1 MENIKNTD
9 IDKDNM
15 DTGVKGDPIWIDD
28 YTQLFRVDRLVDFI
42 PKVDMPY
49 SERINAIVRLAFYIG
64 VILTL
69 LHNNYL
75 YLYVPIVVLV
85 ATYGIYHFQSNDIK
99 EHYQSI
105 PNSLEKTNE
114 YTLFNR
120 YGNSTTQKVQC
131 VPSTVDNPF
140 MNPLPSDDR
149 TRGPACKMV
158 DNPDVANVV
167 EANFNNNL
175 YKDVNDVYNRR
186 HSERQYYTVPSTTF
200 GNDERGNFVQWL
212 YGGPPTCKESGNQCI
227 ANVEYRLNQASR
239 RMY

>member
-1 MENIKNTD
+1 MENENS
-9 IDKDNM
+9 DNS
-15 DTGVKGDPIWIDD
+15 KGDPIWIDD
-28 YTQLFRVDRLVDFI
+28 YTQLLRVDRLVDFI

-49 SERINAIVRLAFYIG
+49 SERINAIVRLSFYIG
-64 VILTL
+64 IILAL

-99 EHYQSI
+99 ENYQSV
-105 PNSLEKTNE
+105 PTSLEKTNE
-114 YTLFNR
+114 YQLFNR
-120 YGNSTTQKVQC
+120 YGNSTNQKVQC

-140 MNPLPSDDR
+140 MNPLPADDR

-158 DNPDVANVV
+158 NNQDVANVV

-175 YKDVNDVYNRR
+175 YKDVNDVYSRR

-200 GNDERGNFVQWL
+200 ANSQGKFAQWL
-212 YGGPPTCKESGNQCI
+212 YGGPPTCKEGNGDQCV
-227 ANVEYRLNQASR
+227 ANNEYRLNQASR

>member
-1 MENIKNTD
+1 MENIQNKMTD
-9 IDKDNM
+9 D
-15 DTGVKGDPIWIDD
+15 GSKGDPIWIDD

-49 SERINAIVRLAFYIG
+49 SERINAIVRLSFYIG
-64 VILTL
+64 IILTL

-99 EHYQSI
+99 ENYQSV
-105 PNSLEKTNE
+105 PTSLEKTNE
-114 YTLFNR
+114 YQLFNR
-120 YGNSTTQKVQC
+120 YGNSTNQKVQC

-140 MNPLPSDDR
+140 MNPLPADDR

-158 DNPDVANVV
+158 NNQDVANVV

-175 YKDVNDVYNRR
+175 YKDVNDVYSRR
-186 HSERQYYTVPSTTF
+186 HSERQYYTVPSSTF
-200 GNDERGNFVQWL
+200 ANEQGRFAQWL
-212 YGGPPTCKESGNQCI
+212 YGGPPTCKEGNGDQCV
-227 ANVEYRLNQASR
+227 ANNEYRLNQASR
-239 RMY
+239 RIY